1 MADRE
6 KILRYFKAGGDEE
19 LAAKLLDLAEGARK
33 SKKFRITDFLDP
45 HSYNVAEIVAANYE
59 NIKIEADGGF
69 NNAERVKAAFIDE
82 NFMGAPDYGIS
93 CFEVKWDKR
102 FYTIGHRDVLGAFM
116 AWAASAK
123 FWAILLLRR
132 KARILLPIKVLP
144 ITSKATLRKL
154 AARRLP

>member
-45 HSYNVAEIVAANYE
+45 HSYNIAEIVAANYE

-82 NFMGAPDYGIS
+82 NGNATSAFNPAIFTKGTEEVETGKGKLPCVVLLKSSDCAFTKGDY
-93 CFEVKWDKR
+93 
-102 FYTIGHRDVLGAFM
+102 L
-116 AWAASAK
+116 
-123 FWAILLLRR
+123 WAIPRNQINLNSNLVQN
-132 KARILLPIKVLP
+132 PGY
-144 ITSKATLRKL
+144 
-154 AARRLP
+154 